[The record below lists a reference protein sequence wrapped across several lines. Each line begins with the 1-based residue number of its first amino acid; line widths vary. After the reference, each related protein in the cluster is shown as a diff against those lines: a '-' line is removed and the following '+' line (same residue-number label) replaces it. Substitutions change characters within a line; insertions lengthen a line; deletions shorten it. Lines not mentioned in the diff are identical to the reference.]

1 MQKFQVMPV
10 IGHRNKVVVLG
21 ATSSDQR
28 MMLGRLAE
36 VGPYKNI
43 DMDIGKEHVIAI
55 VGKRGS
61 GKTHSLG
68 VVLEGLISTSEL
80 VSKHASDKAV
90 LVLDT
95 LNLFQWIGVP
105 LDLAQGKIAK
115 EQLDRARHWG
125 LAATPLPV
133 KLWHLAGSLPM
144 TTKDS
149 SPFLIQVSD
158 MSAQDWGFLFDV
170 DVMMDPMGQLV
181 MSACDKV
188 RHAGWSSNS
197 GHRNPMPNHSIRHLV
212 NCIGEDKELGN
223 DFSPETR
230 RAVRQRLI
238 SYEHVGLFSTKGTP
252 IKDLLQPNQ
261 ASVLLLGRCPED
273 LRTVVAFLLMRKLRE
288 LRSIASERKKE
299 LLITGSAQAVGDAYV
314 PPTWV
319 LIDEAQNIIPSKT
332 VSLANQELTRFVREG
347 RNFGLSMVIST
358 QQPQAIDPKVMSQV
372 DIIVVHT
379 LTVQTDIS
387 YIMNNL
393 KSAPPENI
401 VLGRQPLKLQEAI
414 RELEVG
420 QCLISAT
427 ESPRGLFAEIRPR
440 ITAHGG
446 FEA

>member
-1 MQKFQVMPV
+1 MQKFQVTPI
-10 IGHRNKVVVLG
+10 IGHRIKLLTLG
-21 ATSSDQR
+21 ATSVDQH

-36 VGPYKNI
+36 VGPNKNVNL
-43 DMDIGKEHVIAI
+43 DIGKEHVIAI

-68 VVLEGLISTSEL
+68 VVLEGLVSSSTL
-80 VSKHASDKAV
+80 VSKHSSDKAV

-95 LNLFQWIGVP
+95 LNLFQWIGIS
-105 LDLAQGKIAK
+105 LESAEGKIAR
-115 EQLDRARHWG
+115 EQLARARSWG
-125 LAATPLPV
+125 LVTAPLPV
-133 KLWHLAGSLPM
+133 KLWHLAGSAPV
-144 TTKDS
+144 TKDS
-149 SPFLIQVSD
+149 LPFLIQVSD
-158 MSAQDWGFLFDV
+158 MSAQDWGFLLDV
-170 DVMMDPMGQLV
+170 DIMMDPMGQLI

-188 RHAGWSSNS
+188 RYTGWHSNS
-197 GHRNPMPNHSIRHLV
+197 AHKHPLPNHSIRDLV
-212 NCIGEDKELGN
+212 DCIGEDTELGN

-238 SYEHVGLFSTKGTP
+238 SYDHVGLFSTNGTP
-252 IKDLLQPNQ
+252 LTDLLQPNQ

-288 LRSIASERKKE
+288 LRSIASERKKQ
-299 LLITGSAQAVGDAYV
+299 LLITGVEEAKDTLYV

-332 VSLANQELTRFVREG
+332 ASLANQELARFVREG

-358 QQPQAIDPKVMSQV
+358 QQPSAIDQKVMSQV
-372 DIIVVHT
+372 DILVVHT
-379 LTVQTDIS
+379 LTVRNDIS

-393 KSAPPENI
+393 KSAPPESI

-427 ESPRGLFAEIRPR
+427 ESQRGLFVEIRPR
-440 ITAHGG
+440 ITPHGG